1 MAVQSMK
8 WLLKNWYALTATQ
21 LRKLN
26 DYDNLRNQYNSVK
39 SRADQFYIG
48 RQINCNQG
56 IHRWLINGLA
66 ISEDTTMTMIPS
78 GRVTGQLSYNG
89 SMFVTTDS
97 DWFKVSDILQGGVS
111 ASLTHVYHAL
121 TAFRE
126 KVRSMIDHMIVDLK
140 KYYQSQMP
148 NYVGRKIRCTSLPLT
163 QYAFPLNEN
172 GNGYIGLKPS
182 TGSSPDLNNWTTVIG
197 QAFENNSIY
206 LLIYAEAIND
216 NTGTAFPFWIKL
228 SDLIQN
234 GGVRHSLLVR
244 VYHVVSRLG
253 RRLAW
258 Q

>member
-97 DWFKVSDILQGGVS
+97 GWFKVSDILQNGGVS
-111 ASLTHVYHAL
+111 YSPLTHICHAL
-121 TAFRE
+121 ILTRKE
-126 KVRSMIDHMIVDLK
+126 LHMAVKRIKFQLK
-140 KYYQSQMP
+140 DWDAENP
-148 NYVGRKIRCTSLPLT
+148 NYPS
-163 QYAFPLNEN
+163 
-172 GNGYIGLKPS
+172 YIGKTVIPS
-182 TGSSPDLNNWTTVIG
+182 KKIFYYSINDRGVFENTETTERPPRGVVIG
-197 QAFENNSIY
+197 QYRQGQIY
-206 LLIYAEAIND
+206 LTTEPTSFNLW
-216 NTGTAFPFWIKL
+216 FRL
-228 SDLIQN
+228 HDLIEY
-234 GGVRHSLLVR
+234 GGVSSSPLTHLYQSLRHLLDRKVA
-244 VYHVVSRLG
+244 
-253 RRLAW
+253 LA
-258 Q
+258 